1 MRGEWREVEREG
13 LLFWH
18 NLKMENPTKQPSQY
32 LSQRKTH
39 ASNNHKQQP
48 ATEAQ
53 SKKATS

>member
-18 NLKMENPTKQPSQY
+18 NLKMENGASGCNPNSKQSKPNKY

-39 ASNNHKQQP
+39 AI
-48 ATEAQ
+48 
-53 SKKATS
+53 